1 MSELLAG
8 KARVAN
14 SAGSHCVGDPMLAA
28 ANAVVLDGYAF
39 DVIVVNNGL
48 HGWNCPD
55 ADYARYL
62 ADYIDF
68 LRRRAPKAKLFWAR
82 TTPMSVKDDLAK
94 ISPENARV
102 ETRNAAADKVMAE
115 RGIPTVDLYSAMMEN
130 PAEYHVADGTHFNE
144 KGVEVLAQKIAEAV
158 KAVLAQ

>member
-1 MSELLAG
+1 MPREQIEWQDTGIEAGHTQDAELPRVLLLGDSISRQYRKRVSELLAG

-14 SAGSHCVGDPMLAA
+14 SAGSHCVGDPMLAE

-62 ADYIDF
+62 AD
-68 LRRRAPKAKLFWAR
+68 
-82 TTPMSVKDDLAK
+82 
-94 ISPENARV
+94 
-102 ETRNAAADKVMAE
+102 
-115 RGIPTVDLYSAMMEN
+115 
-130 PAEYHVADGTHFNE
+130 
-144 KGVEVLAQKIAEAV
+144 
-158 KAVLAQ
+158 